1 MPPRDESATPEQRLS
16 RSVLEDATRRQF
28 LIRAGGAAL
37 ATSAVG
43 SVLAACG
50 GGATT
55 GSSGEIGGTLTMLIW
70 EGYDS
75 PKASAPFRQQS
86 DVSVRSQLIGS
97 NSELITKLLA
107 GGASS
112 LSLATPGNGLV
123 PLMVDADVLEPL
135 DLSRIP
141 NTRKYDPRFTQML
154 QNDLTIDGEAY
165 AVPFT
170 WGINTLLYNAKYI
183 ADAPT
188 SFMDLTK
195 PEYTNKIGMW
205 DDVGNIQTWASVLG
219 YDALNMSQAELDK
232 VIDFL
237 IDLKTSQAR
246 VFTSDF
252 NVMTKSLA
260 GGDVVAYASPMW
272 SFFATLANEQGG
284 NDVRWT
290 VPSAGGILWVDTWAI
305 PKGGPNQ
312 ATAYAWIDYMIGQ
325 KANKILTEEL
335 SEAPVNAAAIAQV
348 KSGGSGS
355 AEGTTDLYG
364 PEVEEKSELFAFP
377 VGGGGTVG
385 YAEWVDAWKRVQAA

>member
-1 MPPRDESATPEQRLS
+1 MPHDEP
-16 RSVLEDATRRQF
+16 SVAEGPLADVFEDATRRQF
-28 LIRAGGAAL
+28 LARAGGTVL

-43 SVLAACG
+43 SLLAACG
-50 GGATT
+50 GDAT
-55 GSSGEIGGTLTMLIW
+55 SSGSGEEVGGTLSMLIW

-75 PKASAPFRQQS
+75 PKASAPFRKQN
-86 DVSVRSQLIGS
+86 DVTVRPQLINS

-107 GGASS
+107 GGAGS
-112 LSLATPGNGLV
+112 LSLVTPGNGLV

-141 NTRKYDPRFTQML
+141 NTGKYDPRFTQML

-170 WGINTLLYNAKYI
+170 WGINTLLYNAAYI
-183 ADAPT
+183 STAPA

-195 PEYTNKIGMW
+195 PEFTNKIGMW

-219 YDALNMSQAELDK
+219 YDALDMTQAELDK

-272 SFFATLANEQGG
+272 TFFATLANEQGG

-325 KANKILTEEL
+325 RANKILTEEL
-335 SEAPVNAAAIAQV
+335 SEAPVNAAAIEQV

-364 PEVEEKSELFAFP
+364 PEVEEKAELFAFP
-377 VGGGGTVG
+377 VGGGGSVG
-385 YAEWVDAWKRVQAA
+385 YDQWVEGWKRVQAA

>member
-1 MPPRDESATPEQRLS
+1 MPHDESATAERPLAG
-16 RSVLEDATRRQF
+16 SVLEDATRRQF
-28 LIRAGGAAL
+28 LLRAGGTVL

-50 GGATT
+50 GDT
-55 GSSGEIGGTLTMLIW
+55 SSSAADEEIGGTLTMLIW

-75 PKASAPFRQQS
+75 PKASAPFRKQH
-86 DVSVRSQLIGS
+86 DVTVRSQLIGS

-112 LSLATPGNGLV
+112 LSLATPGNGLI
-123 PLMVDADVLEPL
+123 PLMVEADVLEPL
-135 DLSRIP
+135 DLSRLP
-141 NTRKYDPRFTQML
+141 NTQKYSPQFAQML
-154 QNDLTIDGEAY
+154 ANDLTIDGEAY

-170 WGINTLLYNAKYI
+170 WGINTLLYNASYI
-183 ADAPT
+183 SNAPA
-188 SFMDLTK
+188 SFTDLTK
-195 PEYTNKIGMW
+195 AEYTGKIGMW

-272 SFFATLANEQGG
+272 TFFATLANEQGG
-284 NDVRWT
+284 NDVRWS
-290 VPSAGGILWVDTWAI
+290 VPSAGAILWVDTWAL
-305 PKGGPNQ
+305 PKGGTNQ
-312 ATAYAWIDYMIGQ
+312 ATAYAWIDSMIGQ
-325 KANKILTEEL
+325 KANKVVTEEL
-335 SEAPVNAAAIAQV
+335 SEAPVNAAAIEQV
-348 KSGGSGS
+348 KAGSAS

-364 PEVEEKSELFAFP
+364 PEVEAKSELFAFP

-385 YAEWVDAWKRVQAA
+385 YQDWVDSWKRVQAA